1 MRLCWDTLVFIYVL
15 SVAASTLQDRSSFD
29 RDYVVHKDLSI
40 YYRIFTEKL
49 IPIPEARKLQ
59 RN

>member
-1 MRLCWDTLVFIYVL
+1 MFIYVL